1 MPQVPDTRLNTK
13 DFYSFHQGAPPMKLF
28 SCACQGL
35 NHQNHPLDT
44 SKRGFLTGLTA
55 LSGAAVGVGGAASL
69 LWGGMDSAHAQNA
82 AKPHRIDIHHHV
94 VPPAYVDAVKDR
106 EGVAA
111 PKWSPQASIEDM
123 DMNGIAT
130 SVVALIQPGA
140 YFKDVELDRRLSTQS
155 NEYVAKMVQ
164 TYPGRFGSFATLP
177 LMDVPGSLK
186 EIEYAM
192 DTLKADGIGLMTS
205 YGTKYLGD
213 KHFWPIWEEL
223 NRRGAAIYV
232 HPLMPECCK
241 NPFPEV
247 PPSAIEYAT
256 DTTRTIASMLFGG
269 AANKFPNIKW
279 IWSHSGGTMPF
290 LWSRFTR
297 QEVDMKEK
305 AKEVLPNGVLAE
317 VKRFHYDTAQ
327 GHHEGAMAALR
338 ALIPTSQIMFGSDFP
353 YRKGA
358 EVKDGLAARSFTAE
372 ERMAIDRG
380 NALRIMPKLK
390 TI

>member
-1 MPQVPDTRLNTK
+1 MPQVPDARLNTK

-35 NHQNHPLDT
+35 DHQNHPLDT

>member
-1 MPQVPDTRLNTK
+1 MPQVPDARLNTK

-35 NHQNHPLDT
+35 DHQNHPLDT

-55 LSGAAVGVGGAASL
+55 LSGAALGVGGAASL

-380 NALRIMPKLK
+380 NAMRIMPKLK

>member
-1 MPQVPDTRLNTK
+1 VPDTRLNTK

-35 NHQNHPLDT
+35 DHQNHPLDT

>member
-1 MPQVPDTRLNTK
+1 MPQVPDARLNTQY
-13 DFYSFHQGAPPMKLF
+13 FYSFHQGAPPMKLF

-35 NHQNHPLDT
+35 DHQNHPLDT

-140 YFKDVELDRRLSTQS
+140 YFYDVELDRRLSTQS

>member
-35 NHQNHPLDT
+35 DHQNHPLDT

-55 LSGAAVGVGGAASL
+55 LSGAALGVGGAASL

-380 NALRIMPKLK
+380 NAMRIMPKLK

>member
-35 NHQNHPLDT
+35 DHQNHPLDT